1 VRIDAF
7 CGKGGIE
14 MTEVMEW
21 LEEHIPDYE
30 EIVDDAIHKELYSTQ
45 FLNEMLLGREQSTYL
60 RSESDGEFVYL
71 EAVDEP
77 SVERITVEGGK
88 PYRVEAPLASH
99 VERIEQTWFDDRKY
113 HRIKRSLRD
122 AGRGFAQK
130 VNRSVMLVLRQ
141 AASVQEA
148 QSMST
153 LIALISEVADGFS
166 DNDLM
171 ADTLVIHRSSRTT
184 LLHHD
189 IVVFEPENGKRHFVG
204 HTKTGLNVFWSDEL
218 DKDSF
223 LILDSTS
230 IGCMI
235 ESELQIEAFKKPGGY
250 NLHVTEYVNPVVQ
263 NRQSVRLIKNIMPL
277 IRRLKGTYQME
288 LIGQCFFT
296 DEPCSKVKGTS
307 DTCFVAVP
315 SKGFEDKL
323 EIIEKILT
331 DKRIDFYVALLNVEP
346 SKNAFCTKICGKII
360 ESRFCIVFLDKDL
373 SGCLNA
379 NVFYE
384 YGMMSSLRKPI
395 IPLQREGDP
404 LPFNVQYLDV
414 VKYSN
419 DDFRE
424 KVLRAIEM
432 KIEETERV

>member
-1 VRIDAF
+1 
-7 CGKGGIE
+7 
-14 MTEVMEW
+14 MTEVKEW
-21 LEEHIPDYE
+21 LERHIPNYE
-30 EIVDDAIHKELYSTQ
+30 EIVDDAIHKELYSAQ
-45 FLNEMLLGREQSTYL
+45 FLKEKLLGREHSTSL
-60 RSESDGEFVYL
+60 DSESDGEFVYL
-71 EAVDEP
+71 ETVDKP
-77 SVERITVEGGK
+77 SVKRIAVEGGNS
-88 PYRVEAPLASH
+88 YRVDALFASH
-99 VERIEQTWFDDRKY
+99 VRSIPAPWPDDNE
-113 HRIKRSLRD
+113 IKRSLQD

-130 VNRSVMLVLRQ
+130 MNRGAMFVLQ
-141 AASVQEA
+141 EAANVQEA
-148 QSMST
+148 QSVST
-153 LIALISEVADGFS
+153 LPALISEIADEFS
-166 DNDLM
+166 ENYLT
-171 ADTLVIHRSSRTT
+171 ADTLIIHRSSRTT
-184 LLHHD
+184 LLHHG
-189 IVVFEPENGKRHFVG
+189 IVVLESDDGKPHFVG

-235 ESELQIEAFKKPGGY
+235 ESELQIEGFKERDGY
-250 NLHVTEYVNPVVQ
+250 SLHVAEYVNPVVQ
-263 NRQSVRLIKNIMPL
+263 NCQSVRLVRNIMPL
-277 IRRLKGTYQME
+277 IRRLKGTYQVE

-296 DEPCSKVKGTS
+296 DEPCSKVKGSS

-315 SKGFEDKL
+315 SKGFENEL
-323 EIIEKILT
+323 RMIEEILT

-373 SGCLNA
+373 SGFLNE

-395 IPLQREGDP
+395 IPLQREGKR
-404 LPFNVQYLDV
+404 LPFNVQSLDV
-414 VKYSN
+414 VKYDD
-419 DDFRE
+419 DDFHE